1 MFRAM
6 QTWPFKSMRTNLW
19 PRNLTTGPRYLTL
32 ISHLGCINMCVLH
45 TSTLPGGGVGWGGAC
60 MALVPHCDTNQ
71 GRWRTSLSCKHQ
83 SLLVL
88 FKCLPSLILLSLTLA
103 SPCTPGFSRLS
114 WPLPSLSSPSKSA
127 CREKRE
133 PPGAEAAPRQT
144 SLLGVSLCLSAWG
157 CFQAQPRPFHI
168 QMLQSGLWPTGGSL
182 WLRPQ
187 VAGSRWWFN
196 SSGREKERG
205 SRVI

>member
-1 MFRAM
+1 MHKHDCAPHITPAR
-6 QTWPFKSMRTNLW
+6 
-19 PRNLTTGPRYLTL
+19 
-32 ISHLGCINMCVLH
+32 
-45 TSTLPGGGVGWGGAC
+45 GAC

-71 GRWRTSLSCKHQ
+71 GRWRAPLSCKHQ

-88 FKCLPSLILLSLTLA
+88 FKCLPSLFLLSLTLA
-103 SPCTPGFSRLS
+103 Q
-114 WPLPSLSSPSKSA
+114 PLPRFTPHPYPSSPTYPQLQPSLLSLPPSQVQVNPHW
-127 CREKRE
+127 EKRE
-133 PPGAEAAPRQT
+133 PPGLGLLRQA

-157 CFQAQPRPFHI
+157 CFQAQPSLFHI

-196 SSGREKERG
+196 SSGGGKK
-205 SRVI
+205 RVSQVI

>member
-1 MFRAM
+1 MHKHASAPHITPP
-6 QTWPFKSMRTNLW
+6 Q
-19 PRNLTTGPRYLTL
+19 
-32 ISHLGCINMCVLH
+32 
-45 TSTLPGGGVGWGGAC
+45 GGC

-71 GRWRTSLSCKHQ
+71 GRWRAPLSCKHQ

-88 FKCLPSLILLSLTLA
+88 FKCLPSLFLLSLTLA
-103 SPCTPGFSRLS
+103 Q
-114 WPLPSLSSPSKSA
+114 PLPRFTPPSSSFHPDFSLLSASPSFSSPSKSSL
-127 CREKRE
+127 REE
-133 PPGAEAAPRQT
+133 GASGLLRQA

-196 SSGREKERG
+196 SSGRGKERG
-205 SRVI
+205 CQVI

>member
-1 MFRAM
+1 MFRVM
-6 QTWPFKSMRTNLW
+6 QTCPFKNMRTNLW
-19 PRNLTTGPRYLTL
+19 PRTLTTGPRYLSP

-45 TSTLPGGGVGWGGAC
+45 TSSLPGGAC

-71 GRWRTSLSCKHQ
+71 GRWRAPLSCKHQ

-88 FKCLPSLILLSLTLA
+88 FKCLPSLFLLSLTLA
-103 SPCTPGFSRLS
+103 SPSTPDFSLLS
-114 WPLPSLSSPSKSA
+114 RPLPPSQVQVNPLAERRGSP
-127 CREKRE
+127 RE
-133 PPGAEAAPRQT
+133 PRLPPKRT

-196 SSGREKERG
+196 SSGRGKERG
-205 SRVI
+205 SQVI